1 MSLVDLHVHS
11 TASDGRLTPSE
22 IMFEAA
28 SKGLSHVS
36 VSDHDTVDG
45 AAEARSAA
53 ASAGVA
59 DIPAVEL
66 SVDLAS
72 GGSAHLLGYF
82 PGVLAQDLAR
92 RDSQLGRALDRV
104 RKARERRNPAILEK
118 LASMGM
124 VLNEEAVRALAGGEV
139 VGRPHIA
146 RALLEAGHVS
156 SLPEAFDRFLAR
168 GRPAYVERERLF
180 EAEAIEII
188 RGLDGIPILAHP
200 GLLGRTLHELSAL
213 VIAMAERGLMG
224 VEAFYPRHGSEVE
237 QHLLGLADRLGL
249 LVTGGTDFHG
259 LPGEQVG
266 LGGRPGVFEIRDVQ
280 VSRFLEACAGKGAG
294 RARHHG

>member
-22 IMFEAA
+22 IVTEAV

-45 AAEARSAA
+45 TPEAMSAA
-53 ASAGVA
+53 AAAGIVA
-59 DIPAVEL
+59 IPAVEL

-72 GGSAHLLGYF
+72 GGSTHLLGYF
-82 PGVLAQDLAR
+82 PGIRAEELAR
-92 RDSQLGRALDRV
+92 RDSPLGRALDRV

-180 EAEAIEII
+180 ETEALEIV
-188 RGLDGIPILAHP
+188 RGLEGIPVLAHP
-200 GLLGRTLHELSAL
+200 GLLGRTMQELSAL
-213 VIAMAERGLMG
+213 VQAMAGRGLMG
-224 VEAFYPRHGSEVE
+224 VEVFYPRHGSEIE
-237 QHLLGLADRLGL
+237 HHLLDLSGRLGL

-259 LPGEQVG
+259 MQGEQIG
-266 LGGRPGVFEIRDVQ
+266 LGGKPGVFEIRHVQ
-280 VSRFLEACAGKGAG
+280 VSRFLEACAERGAG
-294 RARHHG
+294 RA